1 MLPSHQNWGP
11 EMSISELSLQILV
24 GGITLDSR
32 TGEVCKDNLKINLPD
47 QLFRL
52 LALLG
57 GRADEIVTRGEI
69 RQSLWSDSFVNF
81 EDSINTAIR
90 RLRRHLFDIS
100 GSSPTIE
107 TIPGRGYRF
116 AASNKASSAAPASSD
131 RAPEF
136 DKPRLAVLP
145 FDNLSGN
152 RSEEYLASS
161 LTDAVITTLAKI
173 PALYVKP
180 RCVVV
185 NYKQLS
191 TGLAATGKKLKVD
204 AVLQGSIVHFE
215 GRLRITAQLLS
226 VSTEEHL
233 WADSYICASGDILD
247 FQTEIADRIAAQVV
261 SKLAPAWKRR
271 PAYMPPIPFAQNAH
285 LKAHHTFRTFTND
298 GFWKARRYWKE
309 AIRQDPSYAKALAG
323 LAESYNM
330 LGMTGLLNSTDA
342 LGEAQEVAKRAVD
355 IDESLAEAHSALA
368 HTYTVQWNWEAAA
381 REFRRALD
389 LDPNFT
395 TGNPCHYVEYLL
407 ATATGD
413 EAIKEIERIRT
424 AQPLATFLGVIM
436 GWAYYGSR
444 SYDLALRQHREIL
457 KDEPKFGLTH
467 VMLGL
472 DYSQKRRYRTAIDHC
487 AKVTTSSGGTRIALN
502 ALGYIYA
509 TAGEK
514 HGAKEILNEL
524 KRLLRTGYSSSYAS
538 AAIHAGMGD
547 TNAAFE
553 FLNRACEVHD
563 PELIWLRWDPQLDN
577 IRSDPR
583 FQSLLNRMSLPV
595 SKSNGRKEARA

>member
-1 MLPSHQNWGP
+1 
-11 EMSISELSLQILV
+11 MSISELSLQILV

-32 TGEVCKDNLKINLPD
+32 TGEVCKDNIKINLPD

-52 LALLG
+52 LALVG
-57 GRADEIVTRGEI
+57 ARANEIVTREEI

-81 EDSINTAIR
+81 DDSINTAVR
-90 RLRRHLFDIS
+90 RLRRHLFDLS

-116 AASNKASSAAPASSD
+116 AASNKASSAVPASSD
-131 RAPEF
+131 RAQEF

-145 FDNLSGN
+145 FDNLSGD

-204 AVLQGSIVHFE
+204 AVLQGSVVHFE
-215 GRLRITAQLLS
+215 GRLRVTAQLLS

-271 PAYMPPIPFAQNAH
+271 PAYMPPMPFAQNAH

-309 AIRQDPSYAKALAG
+309 AIRQDPSYAQALAG

-330 LGMTGLLNSTDA
+330 LGMTGLLNATDA
-342 LGEAQEVAKRAVD
+342 LGEAQEAAKRAVE

-368 HTYTVQWNWEAAA
+368 HTYTVQWNWEFAA

-407 ATATGD
+407 ATASGED
-413 EAIKEIERIRT
+413 AIKEIERIRA
-424 AQPLATFLGVIM
+424 AQPMATFLGVIM

-444 SYDLALRQHREIL
+444 SYDQALRQHRETL
-457 KDEPKFGLTH
+457 KDDPKFGLTH

-487 AKVTTSSGGTRIALN
+487 AKVSTSSGGTRIALN

-514 HGAKEILNEL
+514 HGAKEILGEL
-524 KRLLRTGYSSSYAS
+524 KRLLRTGYASSYAS
-538 AAIHAGMGD
+538 AAIHAGMGE
-547 TNAAFE
+547 TNAAFD

-563 PELIWLRWDPQLDN
+563 PELIWLRWDPQMDN

-583 FQSLLNRMSLPV
+583 FERLLTRTGQQV
-595 SKSNGRKEARA
+595 SKSSWRHEANL